1 MKTALIT
8 APVLQPPT
16 FQQPFI
22 IETDATDKGI
32 RAVLQQNG
40 HPIAFVSKA
49 LGPKAQG
56 LSTYEK
62 ECMAILLAVD
72 HWRSYLLQSEFTI
85 KTDQKNLVHLDDQRL
100 ATPWQH
106 KAHSKL
112 LGLNY
117 KLVYKQG
124 KENIVADVLSR
135 TTHADIYE
143 LSSLFPSFN

>member
-1 MKTALIT
+1 LKTALIT
-8 APVLQPPT
+8 APVLQLPT

-32 RAVLQQNG
+32 RAILQQNG
-40 HPIAFVSKA
+40 HPIAFVRKA

-100 ATPWQH
+100 ATPW
-106 KAHSKL
+106 
-112 LGLNY
+112 
-117 KLVYKQG
+117 
-124 KENIVADVLSR
+124 
-135 TTHADIYE
+135 
-143 LSSLFPSFN
+143 